1 MTRPLRVAAVV
12 AVLSAG
18 CSGTAGPATTSDVP
32 LTTLAPVATTTTVAA
47 PITTTSTTTST
58 APPVPIGVPEM
69 PQPDPAPPD
78 PGLAAGFTGAGVVT
92 LARGGAE
99 LYAEPGGEPFEV
111 GRAGLVFAALSMED
125 DWIEV
130 FTSCDTT
137 AWVRAAQVRAEPA
150 AASAAIGAG
159 FDFGDAVI
167 VVDPGHGGPW
177 NTGATSPSGLVE
189 KAINL
194 DIGRRVRDLLNEPH
208 TVDWATGTIY
218 TGSDIPAAA
227 EVILTRTGDGD
238 RADYEAGLTF
248 RSTLAN
254 SANATAMVSIHNNA
268 GWEIELDHPGVDVY
282 YQSQLAA
289 SRRFAK
295 IMVEELLRSFGPFE
309 ADWVGAI
316 ETGAKS
322 RLSPRE
328 GHEQYYGVLRRT
340 LVPTVITEGAYI
352 ANQSEADLLATP
364 AFRQA
369 YAEGVYRALI
379 RFLTTNDVGGG
390 HSSDPV
396 IWEGNAGSG
405 DARPECVIPAQ
416 S

>member
-1 MTRPLRVAAVV
+1 MARFLRLVFALVIVAT
-12 AVLSAG
+12 G
-18 CSGTAGPATTSDVP
+18 CSAAADVAPTARPP
-32 LTTLAPVATTTTVAA
+32 ITTLD
-47 PITTTSTTTST
+47 PIATTTSTVAPTTT
-58 APPVPIGVPEM
+58 TTTTTTQPVPIGVPDA
-69 PQPDPAPPD
+69 PQPDPVAPEPGVD
-78 PGLAAGFTGAGVVT
+78 PGFAGQGIVT
-92 LARGGAE
+92 LARGGTD
-99 LYAEPGGEPFEV
+99 LYAEPRGEPFQTA
-111 GRAGLVFAALSMED
+111 RAGLVFAGLSMQA

-137 AWVRAAQVRAEPA
+137 AWVRASQVRAEA
-150 AASAAIGAG
+150 AAPDAGIGAG
-159 FDFGDAVI
+159 FDFANAVI

-189 KAINL
+189 KTINL
-194 DIGRRVRDLLNEPH
+194 DIGRRVRDLLREPH

-218 TGSDIPAAA
+218 GGDAVPAAGR
-227 EVILTRTGDGD
+227 VVMTRTGDGD
-238 RADYEAGLTF
+238 AADYEAGLSF
-248 RSTLAN
+248 RSALAN
-254 SANATAMVSIHNNA
+254 AANASAMVSIHNNA
-268 GWEIELDHPGVDVY
+268 GWEIELNVPGVDVY

-295 IMVEELLRSFGPFE
+295 IMVEELLRSFAPFD

-340 LVPTVITEGAYI
+340 LIPTVITEGAYI

-369 YAEGVYRALI
+369 YADGVYRALI

-390 HSSDPV
+390 HNSDPV

-405 DARPECVIPAQ
+405 DARPECIIPAQ
-416 S
+416 P